1 MPFFRKYLLLMVSL
15 FVVGCIAKTSEAP
28 HVNETIEIGGP
39 DSWGTAD
46 PDVNISRDES
56 NRLGVE
62 ASAFERAL
70 RDNALQFGSQTAFRQ
85 RWQEIEDKLSTR
97 SGELSVIYDFGRVIA
112 LSPQGVG
119 YILPPIVAKAED
131 AFSID
136 GDGQTVAAAD
146 TYLEILRGARLAASP
161 PTWRDYLLFL
171 DQDENVSQPSRLEP
185 VHSGAKRHRQ
195 NHWIEMGRKAG
206 VAQADDELAQRFRR
220 LRRDFEGMLEYRR
233 LELLGMVEPPEIFA
247 AEFGTTGDIGQMRL
261 GDRVVKIVKEA
272 DFLRPSSA
280 NSRLK
285 R

>member
-1 MPFFRKYLLLMVSL
+1 MS
-15 FVVGCIAKTSEAP
+15 
-28 HVNETIEIGGP
+28 ETIEIGGP
-39 DSWGTAD
+39 DSLGT
-46 PDVNISRDES
+46 DVNVSRDES
-56 NRLGVE
+56 NRLSMD
-62 ASAFERAL
+62 AIAFERAL
-70 RDNALQFGSQTAFRQ
+70 RDNALQFGSQTGFRQ
-85 RWQEIEDKLSTR
+85 RWQEIEDKLSAR

-112 LSPQGVG
+112 PAPQGVG

-131 AFSID
+131 AFAID
-136 GDGQTVAAAD
+136 GDGQTIAAAD
-146 TYLEILRGARLAASP
+146 TYLEILRAARLAASP

-171 DQDENVSQPSRLEP
+171 DEDVSQPSRLEP
-185 VHSGAKRHRQ
+185 VYTEGKRHRQ

-272 DFLRPSSA
+272 DFRRPTSQ
-280 NSRLK
+280 NSRLTP
-285 R
+285 